1 MKKIILILTVALIS
15 TAAMAQKYGHLNA
28 QEIMKAMPE
37 YIQAQAE
44 MENYGKQ
51 KEKELV
57 TMQKAFQESYQKYE
71 AQASTLSPEIR
82 KSRESDLLETQQ
94 SIQAFQQKAQEKIQ
108 KKEVELLDPMIKR
121 VRAAIKVV
129 GKANGF
135 TYIFDESAG
144 SLLYSEGGNDVSELV
159 KAELAKKPKVAA
171 GK

>member
-1 MKKIILILTVALIS
+1 MKKIILILAVALFS
-15 TAAMAQKYGHLNA
+15 TASMAQKYGHLNA

-37 YIQAQAE
+37 YIQAQSE

-51 KEKELV
+51 KEKELL
-57 TMQKAFQESYQKYE
+57 TMQQAFQESYKKYE
-71 AQASTLSPEIR
+71 LEASKLSPEIR

-108 KKEVELLDPMIKR
+108 KKELELLDPMIKR
-121 VRAAIKVV
+121 VKEAIKTV
-129 GKANGF
+129 GKANGYA
-135 TYIFDESAG
+135 YIFDESAG

-159 KAELAKKPKVAA
+159 KKELTKVATA